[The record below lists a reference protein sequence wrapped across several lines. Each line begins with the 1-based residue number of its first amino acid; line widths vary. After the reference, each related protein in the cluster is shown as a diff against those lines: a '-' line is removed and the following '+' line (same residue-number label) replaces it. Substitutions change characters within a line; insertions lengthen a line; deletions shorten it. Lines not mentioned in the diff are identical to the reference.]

1 MTDTYDFAID
11 LVKRAGLRLKSFHH
25 EVLVVS
31 HKGDDYRDVLTNA
44 DTELSKFLTDE
55 IHSKFPEHH
64 IYSEEDEHKEEGETL
79 EWEWTLDPID
89 GSANFS
95 RGIPHY
101 AICVG
106 LLHNG
111 VPVLGAVYNPI
122 TDELFSFEKGEGAF
136 LNGVQVHASSITDPK
151 EAYSLLR
158 TGRKKEYLEW
168 GVTTQRDFLQ
178 NTKKVSNFGSS
189 ALDLCFVG
197 AKRADIVAY
206 GTLTTQDIAV
216 AVGFVREAGAE
227 VYTIDGE
234 PVTLSK
240 KSQLVVSTCTRELF
254 DKIQPFL
261 HKELLPR

>member
-1 MTDTYDFAID
+1 MTDPYDFAID
-11 LVKRAGLRLKSFHH
+11 LVKKAGVRLKSFHH

-31 HKGDDYRDVLTNA
+31 HKGSDYRDVLTNA
-44 DTELSKFLTDE
+44 DTELNQFLIDE
-55 IHSKFPEHH
+55 IAREFPEHK
-64 IYSEEDEHKEEGETL
+64 IYSEEVKGPQGEQIS

-101 AICVG
+101 AVCVG
-106 LLHNG
+106 LLHNR

-122 TDELFSFEKGEGAF
+122 TDELFSFEKGKGAY
-136 LNGVQVHASSITDPK
+136 LNNVQVHASLVTDPRD
-151 EAYSLLR
+151 AYSLLR

-178 NTKKVSNFGSS
+178 YTKKVSNFGSS

-216 AVGFVREAGAE
+216 AVGFVREAGGE
-227 VYTIDGE
+227 VYTIDGV

-240 KSQLVVSTCTRELF
+240 ESQLVVATATRELF
-254 DKIQPFL
+254 EKIQPFL
-261 HKELLPR
+261 HKELLPH